1 MVKIFTSQDVFIG
14 EFDGMMTTEQLLS
27 SGVPFSRIRK
37 YVEDGTLIRLQRG
50 IYITKEAMDD
60 EWLLLQMRYKK
71 GIYSGYT
78 ALYLHNMTDY
88 IPTEFHM
95 TFPHGYNA
103 KSINENNDYRIT
115 PKFVIPKLYG
125 IGLTKVET
133 PYGNT
138 VQTYDRERTL
148 CDIVRGTGADM
159 DIVKQAMKG
168 YVSDR
173 PNIPKLMEYADAL
186 NVRPKIHRFM
196 EVLM

>member
-88 IPTEFHM
+88 IPAGFHM
-95 TFPHGYNA
+95 TFPH
-103 KSINENNDYRIT
+103 
-115 PKFVIPKLYG
+115 
-125 IGLTKVET
+125 
-133 PYGNT
+133 
-138 VQTYDRERTL
+138 
-148 CDIVRGTGADM
+148 
-159 DIVKQAMKG
+159 
-168 YVSDR
+168 
-173 PNIPKLMEYADAL
+173 
-186 NVRPKIHRFM
+186 
-196 EVLM
+196 